1 MEVIIAM
8 TMETSFTVFY
18 KEIGYLSDDVM
29 RSVCGILD
37 ERPITST
44 AWLAFLRAVS
54 QLDLKN

>member
-18 KEIGYLSDDVM
+18 KEIGYLSDVLM
-29 RSVCGILD
+29 RSVCGIL

-44 AWLAFLRAVS
+44 A
-54 QLDLKN
+54 